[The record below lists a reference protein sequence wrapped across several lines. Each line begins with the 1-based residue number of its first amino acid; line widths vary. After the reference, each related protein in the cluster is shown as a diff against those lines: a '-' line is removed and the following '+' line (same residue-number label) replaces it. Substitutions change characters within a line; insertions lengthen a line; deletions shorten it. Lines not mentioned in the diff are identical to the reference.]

1 LLIGATLEQLSFV
14 NPVTSPFERNGIPVL
29 IGSKANFIIFFSFL
43 ISFSSFRYQY
53 GMAKEQKLDD
63 FPYLSPLHEF
73 WRGYSIWKKAR
84 LPKSVIRKKTRPV
97 S

>member
-1 LLIGATLEQLSFV
+1 
-14 NPVTSPFERNGIPVL
+14 
-29 IGSKANFIIFFSFL
+29 
-43 ISFSSFRYQY
+43 
-53 GMAKEQKLDD
+53 MAKEQKLDD